1 VYSIVS
7 FSNKPVTAFT
17 FSITMYPSVG
27 NSDASV
33 KVIVVSEAVSV
44 SFKVV
49 ANCKVV
55 IATPPTGVF
64 TLRNLT

>member
-1 VYSIVS
+1 
-7 FSNKPVTAFT
+7 
-17 FSITMYPSVG
+17 MYPDVG

-49 ANCKVV
+49 ANSNVE
-55 IATPPTGVF
+55 ITTPPTF
-64 TLRNLT
+64 CLTA

>member
-1 VYSIVS
+1 
-7 FSNKPVTAFT
+7 
-17 FSITMYPSVG
+17 MYPDVG

-49 ANCKVV
+49 DNYKVV